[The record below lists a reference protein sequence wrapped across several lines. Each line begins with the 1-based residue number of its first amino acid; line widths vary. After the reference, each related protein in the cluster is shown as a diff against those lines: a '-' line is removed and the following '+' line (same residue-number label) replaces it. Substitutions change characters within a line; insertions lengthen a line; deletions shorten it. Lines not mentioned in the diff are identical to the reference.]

1 MIPVIPFDRRPRA
14 GWRKVCVAASALA
27 GASFGLTG
35 SGQAAPPAAAPITT
49 QAAPPTTA
57 PPTTAAPTAAPTAT
71 PTAAPTAAPTVG
83 PKAGRAAAAKLAGCL
98 TSGNGYLRA
107 HLAGAIEANVD
118 WPNSGT
124 RCEGESRDSPP
135 GVRLSFRRAHGDKTD
150 LLFVFGITGVRQGKP
165 AHEAGTNLTVIVQG
179 ANRIFGTMGD
189 SRCTVDSLTQQ
200 PLDKPGAYRVEARG
214 FCTQPAHAVLGA
226 GAVLVSTFE
235 FAGPVNYDA
244 HND

>member
-1 MIPVIPFDRRPRA
+1 
-14 GWRKVCVAASALA
+14 VAVAVSALA
-27 GASFGLTG
+27 GVSFGLPD
-35 SGQAAPPAAAPITT
+35 SDQAAPPAAAPIAA
-49 QAAPPTTA
+49 QAAAPTTA
-57 PPTTAAPTAAPTAT
+57 LPAVPTAAAPTAATPATPTAAPTAT
-71 PTAAPTAAPTVG
+71 PTAAP
-83 PKAGRAAAAKLAGCL
+83 KAGRPAAAKLAGCL
-98 TSGNGYLRA
+98 TSGDGYLRA
-107 HLAGAIEANVD
+107 HLAGAVEANVD

-135 GVRLSFRRAHGDKTD
+135 GVRLSFRRVRGDKTD
-150 LLFVFGITGVRQGKP
+150 LLFVFGITGVREGKP

-179 ANRIFGTMGD
+179 ANRIFGTLGD
-189 SRCTVDSLTQQ
+189 SRCTVDSLTQR
-200 PLDKPGAYRVEARG
+200 PLHEPGAYRVEARG

>member
-1 MIPVIPFDRRPRA
+1 M
-14 GWRKVCVAASALA
+14 CVAVSALA
-27 GASFGLTG
+27 GVSFSLTD
-35 SGQAAPPAAAPITT
+35 SGQAAASA
-49 QAAPPTTA
+49 TA
-57 PPTTAAPTAAPTAT
+57 PPAAPTAVPTAT
-71 PTAAPTAAPTVG
+71 PTAAPPTTAAATTAAPTTAAPTTATPTTATPATPTAAPPAG
-83 PKAGRAAAAKLAGCL
+83 RKAGRAAAAKLAGCL
-98 TSGNGYLRA
+98 SSGDGYLRA

-150 LLFVFGITGVRQGKP
+150 LLFVFGITGVREGKP
-165 AHEAGTNLTVIVQG
+165 AHEVGTNLTVIVQG

-200 PLDKPGAYRVEARG
+200 PLDEPGAYRVEARG

>member
-1 MIPVIPFDRRPRA
+1 
-14 GWRKVCVAASALA
+14 VCVAVSALA
-27 GASFGLTG
+27 GASFGPTA
-35 SGQAAPPAAAPITT
+35 SGQAAAPTATPPAAAPITA
-49 QAAPPTTA
+49 QAAAPPTAA
-57 PPTTAAPTAAPTAT
+57 PPAAPTAAPTA
-71 PTAAPTAAPTVG
+71 APPAG
-83 PKAGRAAAAKLAGCL
+83 PKAGRAAAAKPAGCL
-98 TSGNGYLRA
+98 NSGDGYLRA

-150 LLFVFGITGVRQGKP
+150 LLFVFGITGVREGKP

-200 PLDKPGAYRVEARG
+200 PLDEPGAYRVEARG

-235 FAGPVNYDA
+235 FAGPVHYDA
-244 HND
+244 HKD

>member
-14 GWRKVCVAASALA
+14 GWRKVCVAVSALA
-27 GASFGLTG
+27 GASFGLTD
-35 SGQAAPPAAAPITT
+35 SGQSAAPTAAPPAAAPITAPP
-49 QAAPPTTA
+49 AAPTTA
-57 PPTTAAPTAAPTAT
+57 QPAAPTAA
-71 PTAAPTAAPTVG
+71 

-98 TSGNGYLRA
+98 TSGDGYLRA
-107 HLAGAIEANVD
+107 HLAGAIEAKVD

-150 LLFVFGITGVRQGKP
+150 LLFVFGITGVREGKP
-165 AHEAGTNLTVIVQG
+165 AHEVGTNLTVIVQG
-179 ANRIFGTMGD
+179 ANRIFGTLGD

-200 PLDKPGAYRVEARG
+200 PLGEPGAYRVEARG